1 MIVTSFNSF
10 DQYKYYISNT
20 FSDNGIKLNYLASRS
35 VQFGQH
41 QLVVDYINSGGLFQE
56 DNPFTFPYSL
66 TSSSSNTDDLVIYY
80 FSHSKSSI
88 RKILFS
94 DLSDVLSI
102 YFLPFF
108 EKSIIKSSTSY
119 CFVNYSLLIS
129 LYQDIVNVSSDNF
142 FDSFKDISSMM
153 KAIESDNKKLTSY
166 VEILVQENLQ
176 LRKEL
181 EDLTYQNNIKSHSS
195 WA

>member
-1 MIVTSFNSF
+1 MIVTNFNSF

-20 FSDNGIKLNYLASRS
+20 FSDNGIELSFLASRS
-35 VQFGQH
+35 VQFGNYQS
-41 QLVVDYINSGGLFQE
+41 VVDYINSGGLFQE
-56 DNPFTFPYSL
+56 DNPFTSSYSFP
-66 TSSSSNTDDLVIYY
+66 NTNDLVIYY
-80 FSHSKSSI
+80 FPHPKSSL

-94 DLSDVLSI
+94 DLSDVLFIHFS
-102 YFLPFF
+102 PFF

-119 CFVNYSLLIS
+119 CLVNYSLLIS
-129 LYQDIVNVSSDNF
+129 LYQDIVNVSSNNF